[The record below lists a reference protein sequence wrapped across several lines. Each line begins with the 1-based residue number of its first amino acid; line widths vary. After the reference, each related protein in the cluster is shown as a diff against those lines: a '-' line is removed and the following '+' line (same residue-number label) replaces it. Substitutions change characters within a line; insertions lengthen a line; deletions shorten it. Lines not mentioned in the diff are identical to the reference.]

1 VVQAPSGTV
10 TLLFTDIEG
19 STQLVQQ
26 LGEGYG
32 AFLND
37 HRRLLRA
44 AVGAAGGYEV
54 DCRADELFAAF
65 QRANDGV
72 AAAVAVQRNL
82 DTRSWPE
89 GARVRLRIGLHTGEP
104 VVEGG
109 DYLGLDVNRAARI
122 CSAGHGGQ
130 ILLSESTRAV
140 VGEDAE
146 FKDLGAHSLPG
157 LPHPERIF
165 QLLTPGL

>member
-19 STQLVQQ
+19 STELVQQ

-65 QRANDGV
+65 QRAKDGV
-72 AAAVAVQRNL
+72 AAAVAVQRNSTRVPGRRARGCVYASVSTLASPWSRAATIWVWTSTARPASARL
-82 DTRSWPE
+82 DTVGRSSCPSRPALSSE
-89 GARVRLRIGLHTGEP
+89 KMPSSRT
-104 VVEGG
+104 
-109 DYLGLDVNRAARI
+109 
-122 CSAGHGGQ
+122 SA
-130 ILLSESTRAV
+130 LTP
-140 VGEDAE
+140 
-146 FKDLGAHSLPG
+146 FPG